1 MARALIKKPK
11 ILLLDDCLSA
21 VDISTEKEITNNLQ
35 IETENI
41 TKIIVSQR
49 ISTIKECDK
58 IMVLFNGEILQI
70 GTHDELIN
78 DTNGYYHQINLKQNK
93 KNH

>member
-1 MARALIKKPK
+1 M
-11 ILLLDDCLSA
+11 
-21 VDISTEKEITNNLQ
+21 
-35 IETENI
+35 ETGNI

-49 ISTIKECDK
+49 ISTIKKCNK

-70 GTHDELIN
+70 GTHDQLIN
-78 DTNGYYHQINLKQNK
+78 DTKGYYHQIDLKQNK